1 MHIQRC
7 FTAVGMLVW
16 LAACAPVDQHVP
28 TSAEVESAGMLAG
41 PGQQRDAERKLV
53 VWADRGIPVAQRE
66 LGLLYANR
74 PDQRDAANV
83 LFEKAA
89 LAGDGEAAYQLGDY
103 WRVPQAG
110 KPADPAK
117 AWQWYRLAA
126 EHQHAKA
133 ALALA
138 RMAHNG
144 EGIAADARLAAQWLQ
159 FASDHG
165 NAQAMFL
172 LSNAYLAGDGVPR
185 NPLMARRLLE
195 LSADKDYPLAIQAL
209 ALAVQ
214 GGDLLIPK
222 DDLRASHLWKE
233 AAEERHNR
241 WNTGN

>member
-1 MHIQRC
+1 MNIQRFC
-7 FTAVGMLVW
+7 AIAPLAVW
-16 LAACAPVDQHVP
+16 LVACAPVDKHTP
-28 TSAEVESAGMLAG
+28 TSAEIESAGMLAG
-41 PGQQRDAERKLV
+41 AGQQHDAERRLV
-53 VWADRGIPVAQRE
+53 AWADRGLPVAQRE
-66 LGLLYANR
+66 LALLYAAR
-74 PDQRDAANV
+74 PGKREAANA

-89 LAGDGEAAYQLGDY
+89 LAGDGEAGYQLGEY
-103 WRVPQAG
+103 WRTPQAG
-110 KPADPAK
+110 KAADPAK

-126 EHQHAKA
+126 ERQHPKA

-144 EGIAADARLAAQWLQ
+144 EGVPRDARLAGQWLQ
-159 FASDHG
+159 FASERG

-185 NPLMARRLLE
+185 NPLMARHLLE

-209 ALAVQ
+209 AMAVQ

-222 DDLRASHLWKE
+222 DDIRASHLLKE

-241 WNTGN
+241 WNSYN